1 VLKQTSGPILNMKRL
16 NGFAAAWTAAA
27 TIVLCAGAQVAHA
40 QETNL
45 AATNERIA
53 QLANPMR
60 VLTIAA
66 HPDDEDTGLITWL
79 ARGRHVNTAYLSLTR
94 GDGGQN
100 LIGNELGEA
109 LGVIRTEELLAAR
122 RIDGAHQYFTR
133 AYDFGFSKTAAE
145 SFSHWPRY
153 SLLGDVVRVIR
164 AFKPQV
170 MIAFFSGTP
179 RDGHGQHQVSAI
191 LAREAYD
198 SAAEDTV
205 RFPVAEYG
213 RPWRVLK
220 FYRTGRQDPTLATL
234 TINVGEY
241 NPVLGESYAE
251 IAAESRSQHK
261 SQGFGS
267 LKRKGVVRSYL
278 IRLDSRVAAPADPKM
293 EKSMFDGLDTTS
305 IVVPHDSINSIRL
318 AANMAVEAVA
328 DRQAVAQGEN
338 AKVRVTVFN
347 RGKTDLIVAGR
358 DSTGKEIARTIAP
371 DSSFGWNTTFLW
383 AVITQPWWLAT
394 PRSIDLFTP
403 PIGPPGHV
411 RSEDQRAV
419 FEVPSVSVP
428 VWVGDGA
435 PKLTP
440 LGTFAGSGQP
450 GFRLVRVPIVYHYA
464 DPVRGDIQRPLMV
477 APGVSVTLD
486 RTVEIARA
494 GASLNRFIGVTL
506 RSALSDTTPVQVRL
520 NLLPGLTAD
529 SATRTVTMALGST
542 SRVTFRVRG
551 LLPKGQYK
559 ISAVASAGGTDYTT
573 GYVPVEYE
581 HITPRTMYRPA
592 TVTLNAID
600 FSLPKNLNV
609 AYVPGVGDN
618 VEPMLEQM
626 GVPVTTVQP
635 EEIPTVDLSRFTTI
649 VVGPRAYQ
657 ASQILRDNNTYLL
670 EYVKNGGRLVVQYGQ
685 YELMRP
691 GMMPYPITMR
701 NPHDRVTDENAPV
714 TILDPASPLLNRP
727 NRITQSDFADWVQE
741 RALYMPY
748 TFDAHYHSIMAM
760 NDPGEE
766 PNRGAIITA
775 QYGRGTYMYVP
786 LALFRQ
792 LPAGVSGGARI
803 FANLLAG
810 K

>member
-1 VLKQTSGPILNMKRL
+1 MTIKRL
-16 NGFAAAWTAAA
+16 TFIAIALCAYAAIGRAQEASTAA
-27 TIVLCAGAQVAHA
+27 VD
-40 QETNL
+40 
-45 AATNERIA
+45 ERLA

-145 SFSHWPRY
+145 TFSHWPKN
-153 SLLGDVVRVIR
+153 SLLGDVVKVVRV
-164 AFKPQV
+164 FKPQV
-170 MIAFFSGTP
+170 IIAFFAGTP

-191 LAREAYD
+191 LAREAYE

-205 RFPVAEYG
+205 KFPVAKFG
-213 RPWRVLK
+213 APWRVSK
-220 FYRTGRQDPTLATL
+220 FYRTGRQDPQLATM

-278 IRLDSRVAAPADPKM
+278 IRVDSRVPAPADAKM
-293 EKSMFDGLDTTS
+293 EKSIFDGIEERSLLPMGATWMTQTKATVA
-305 IVVPHDSINSIRL
+305 I
-318 AANMAVEAVA
+318 EAVA
-328 DRQAVAQGEN
+328 DRQVVAEGE
-338 AKVRVTVFN
+338 AAIVKVTVFN
-347 RGKTDLIVAGR
+347 RGKKPVRVSQIAG
-358 DSTGKEIARTIAP
+358 TMGLGIIQP
-371 DSSFGWNTTFLW
+371 DSSASWTTTYSS
-383 AVITQPWWLAT
+383 ATITQPWWLT
-394 PRSIDLFTP
+394 EPRTGDLFTP
-403 PIGPPGHV
+403 RIDG
-411 RSEDQRAV
+411 RSEDMREAD
-419 FEVPSVSVP
+419 ESPSVTVRISEYVANPLTVP
-428 VWVGDGA
+428 PQDRQEFE
-435 PKLTP
+435 T
-440 LGTFAGSGQP
+440 
-450 GFRLVRVPIVYHYA
+450 RVMDVTAPIVSHYA
-464 DPVRGDIQRPLMV
+464 DPVRGDVQRPLMV
-477 APGVSVTLD
+477 APGISVTLD
-486 RTVEIARA
+486 RTIEIARA
-494 GASLNRFIGVTL
+494 GARLDRFIGVTL
-506 RSALSDTTPVQVRL
+506 RSALNDTTPFVVRL
-520 NLLPGLTAD
+520 NLPPGLTAD
-529 SATRTVTMALGST
+529 SASRTRTMSLGST
-542 SRVTFRVRG
+542 SRVTFHLRG
-551 LLPKGQYK
+551 TLPKGKYT
-559 ISAVASAGGTDYTT
+559 IGAVAAAQKKTYST
-573 GYVPVEYE
+573 GYVPIEYE

-592 TVTLNAID
+592 AITLNAID
-600 FSLPKNLNV
+600 FALPKNLNV

-618 VEPMLEQM
+618 VEPMLEEM
-626 GVPVTTVQP
+626 GVPVTIIEP
-635 EEIPTVDLSRFTTI
+635 DRIPMTDLSKFTTV

-691 GMMPYPITMR
+691 GMMPYPITIR

-714 TILDPASPLLNRP
+714 TILDPIAPVLNYP
-727 NRITQSDFADWVQE
+727 NKITQDDFAGWVQE
-741 RALYMPY
+741 RALYMPS
-748 TFDAHYHSIMAM
+748 TMDPHYHAVMSM
-760 NDPGEE
+760 NDPGEP
-766 PNRGAIITA
+766 PNKGAIISAT
-775 QYGRGTYMYVP
+775 YGKGTYFYVP